1 MEVGTDC
8 RWSLVVSSSA
18 GGGDGWN
25 QRPVVP
31 TASGIRSDAAP
42 FNGTNKQPPFTAAGW
57 KPGDRANWEQQL
69 KVRTVNGQND
79 YVKVP

>member
-1 MEVGTDC
+1 MRIVLVL
-8 RWSLVVSSSA
+8 SLAALALAGCAEREQTA
-18 GGGDGWN
+18 GG
-25 QRPVVP
+25 
-31 TASGIRSDAAP
+31 IKSDAPP
-42 FNGTNKQPPFTAAGW
+42 FNGTSKQPPYTAVGW

>member
-1 MEVGTDC
+1 MRTVLLL
-8 RWSLVVSSSA
+8 SLA
-18 GGGDGWN
+18 ALALAACAERE
-25 QRPVVP
+25 Q
-31 TASGIRSDAAP
+31 TASGIKSDAAP
-42 FNGTNKQPPFTAAGW
+42 FNGTTKQPPFTAVGW

>member
-1 MEVGTDC
+1 VK
-8 RWSLVVSSSA
+8 SLFVLALALLALA
-18 GGGDGWN
+18 GCAERE
-25 QRPVVP
+25 Q
-31 TASGIRSDAAP
+31 TASGIKSDAAP
-42 FNGTNKQPPFTAAGW
+42 FNGTSKQPPFTAVGW

>member
-1 MEVGTDC
+1 MRTVLVL
-8 RWSLVVSSSA
+8 SLA
-18 GGGDGWN
+18 ALALAACAERE
-25 QRPVVP
+25 Q
-31 TASGIRSDAAP
+31 TASGIKSDAAP
-42 FNGTNKQPPFTAAGW
+42 FNGTNKQPPFTATGW